1 MLWVIING
9 VLASEEDQ
17 ERVSFFFFFFL
28 KIQAVLFHYFLK
40 GNLSKT
46 NDKCLNELHNLS
58 QLTGIIV
65 S

>member
-17 ERVSFFFFFFL
+17 ERVSFL
-28 KIQAVLFHYFLK
+28 KKIQAVLYHYFLK

-46 NDKCLNELHNLS
+46 NGKCLNELHNLS

>member
-17 ERVSFFFFFFL
+17 ERGFFL
-28 KIQAVLFHYFLK
+28 FCFVFKYKPSSFIIFLK

>member
-1 MLWVIING
+1 MVFWPQRKIRKEFL
-9 VLASEEDQ
+9 
-17 ERVSFFFFFFL
+17 FFFFFF

>member
-17 ERVSFFFFFFL
+17 ERVSFFFFFF

>member
-17 ERVSFFFFFFL
+17 ERVSFFNKKK

>member
-17 ERVSFFFFFFL
+17 ERVSFFFFFF
-28 KIQAVLFHYFLK
+28 KYKPSSFIIFLK

>member
-17 ERVSFFFFFFL
+17 ERVSFFFFFL
-28 KIQAVLFHYFLK
+28 KIQAILFHYFLK

>member
-1 MLWVIING
+1 MVFWPQRKIRKEFL
-9 VLASEEDQ
+9 
-17 ERVSFFFFFFL
+17 FFFFFFL
-28 KIQAVLFHYFLK
+28 IQAVLFHYFLK